1 MEQWSMQGV
10 SAITTRDLSKN
21 PSKAL
26 RDVGGHPLVVMRHQR
41 PIACLVSIEQWVE
54 LTSRLKD
61 LELARCIAAGDG
73 AGGAVSGV
81 VAAPEVVAVPGVATR
96 DPVSAH
102 VE

>member
-54 LTSRLKD
+54 LTNRLKD
-61 LELARCIAAGDG
+61 LELARCIAG
-73 AGGAVSGV
+73 ADRPGVDMSGV
-81 VAAPEVVAVPGVATR
+81 GTSGVDTSGVGAHEPAPVHVA
-96 DPVSAH
+96 
-102 VE
+102 